1 MFKDRIKIPTIIN
14 HLKGV
19 KLFPYGQVKSD
30 LQELI
35 TSCVND
41 SKVWIS
47 KQSAHALVQLVPKSQ
62 LCSLISPI
70 QMLKGIKNTTEI
82 TGMRMC
88 QVILLVGLC

>member
-1 MFKDRIKIPTIIN
+1 MFEDRIKISLILN

-35 TSCVND
+35 SSCID
-41 SKVWIS
+41 SKIWIS

-82 TGMRMC
+82 EGMRMC
-88 QVILLVGLC
+88 QV